1 MNRCWDR
8 GLVPQGGGSTNG
20 VMMSRIEGNEWR
32 SREGMSCEELNK
44 QLEPFK
50 LMVFDEETEDVWA
63 TLVLWLSE
71 DYKQNVFDTRQEE
84 GFVGNGYD
92 WNSLANVFLEENIPE
107 LMEVLSFDSEEG
119 LFSIGSEDVEAVKK
133 FAIGFKVLC
142 DDESEMVDLFSR
154 AILD

>member
-32 SREGMSCEELNK
+32 SREGMSYEELNK

-50 LMVFDEETEDVWA
+50 LMVFDEKTEDVWA

-133 FAIGFKVLC
+133 FAIGFKALC

>member
-1 MNRCWDR
+1 
-8 GLVPQGGGSTNG
+8 
-20 VMMSRIEGNEWR
+20 MSY
-32 SREGMSCEELNK
+32 EELNK

-133 FAIGFKVLC
+133 FAIGFKALC
-142 DDESEMVDLFSR
+142 DDESEMVDLFTRTSC
-154 AILD
+154 